1 MDQKKNQE
9 SNWRHSGFTLVEILV
24 VLAITGLITAGMVN
38 FMISQSQSY
47 SLQEDLQEM
56 EQNARISMDLLT
68 SELKKAKA
76 KDVIPDPLKRGKDDN
91 ISIVYEE
98 NVGTILKTRDI
109 IYNFVD
115 DVKNT
120 VDDKTSQRIG
130 YMLGPQDSNYNATN
144 QNVGNIGYFI
154 TEDLSGNGNPDV
166 PMFQFRYDNKGDL
179 RVVTLTIVSRTKHK
193 DLNYKDGNGN
203 LINRG
208 YRQIV
213 LTRRVVLRN

>member
-1 MDQKKNQE
+1 
-9 SNWRHSGFTLVEILV
+9 LVEILV